1 MSFLKFSALIDS
13 CLQMGIGYV
22 KLELNTEYKDNI
34 IRFPVIFLWRA
45 TLQFLAK
52 HSLGWLPLDR
62 PPQCCSVTVNMALMG
77 YFSCG
82 RFLLGVG

>member
-1 MSFLKFSALIDS
+1 
-13 CLQMGIGYV
+13 MGIGYA
-22 KLELNTEYKDNI
+22 KLDLNNDYKEEGI
-34 IRFPVIFLWRA
+34 IIPVIVFLWIA

-52 HSLGWLPLDR
+52 HSYGLLPLDR